1 MTTATQYS
9 PTADEI
15 ATYARAVAA
24 ALPGDWTMPE
34 DQETHWA
41 ARIVRADDLR
51 LFLGF
56 QTYGAKLGRV
66 EVTASTMT
74 DHPGTHRDKAVTL
87 TPTPAPTFAALG
99 PKGQSPEACA
109 AAIARRVLTDEME
122 AKLTAARANARDL
135 ADACAR
141 FTADCAAL
149 AAPWGDLI
157 RIDPD
162 HHEPHNKAR
171 IRIEAPG
178 LSLTGYA
185 YRDAD
190 QITRVYLERG
200 GHIDRDALLHLLA
213 AFARYTGPAK

>member
-1 MTTATQYS
+1 MSTTLYR
-9 PTADEI
+9 PTAEEI
-15 ATYARAVAA
+15 AAYTRAVAA
-24 ALPGDWTMPE
+24 ALPGAWTMPE

-41 ARIVRADDLR
+41 ARLVRADGLK

-66 EVTASTMT
+66 EVTAATLT

-87 TPTPAPTFAALG
+87 TPSPAPTFAALG

-109 AAIARRVLTDEME
+109 AAIARRVLTAALETR
-122 AKLTAARANARDL
+122 LTTARATARDL
-135 ADACAR
+135 ANACAR
-141 FTADCAAL
+141 FKADCAAL

-157 RIDPD
+157 RIEPD

-185 YRDAD
+185 YRDVD
-190 QITRVYLERG
+190 QITKVYLERG

-213 AFARYTGPAK
+213 AFAHYTGPAK